1 MTKIYTFICLIIR
14 VYSGYLIYMQG
25 YEKLTGGFSLQGL
38 TQVIAHNQDSPMWYK
53 WFFEHIIAP
62 YTTLW
67 EWVIPLGEIFLGLA
81 LIIGFLEYY
90 AALFGIFIMINY
102 ILADMIFTYPLQLV
116 GFILIALNIRS
127 LRKLSAAAIVKKF
140 MKKEAG

>member
-1 MTKIYTFICLIIR
+1 MSKVYTFLCLIIR

-38 TQVIAHNQDSPMWYK
+38 TQVIAQNQDSPMWYK
-53 WFFEHIIAP
+53 WFFENIIAP
-62 YTTLW
+62 YTALW
-67 EWVIPLGEIFLGLA
+67 EWMIPLGEILIGLA
-81 LIIGFLEYY
+81 LILGFLEYY
-90 AALFGIFIMINY
+90 AALFGIFIMVNY

-116 GFILIALNIRS
+116 AFIFIILNIRS
-127 LRKLSAAAIVKKF
+127 LRKLSAATIVKKF